1 MTSPIDRREFLR
13 RGLQT
18 CAVISGV
25 LTGSV
30 ALDACEATS
39 GTSTTSTTPPTF
51 VGPPTMRQ
59 WRQLGDALSGA
70 LVLPSMPSY
79 AVDRLLYNSK
89 FVDPRPAAIAYCANS
104 NDVARCVDFV
114 ARHAIEVSARSGG
127 HSYGGYSSCNGLVV
141 DVSRFDAVRVDTK
154 ANVASIGAG
163 TRMIDVYNE
172 IGNHGRL
179 LPGASCPTV
188 GIAGLTLGGGV
199 GVFSRKFGLTCD
211 SLRSATLVTAD
222 GEQLTVD
229 SNSHPQ
235 LLWALQGGGG
245 GNFGIVTSLDF
256 NIHPM
261 PTVTLFTLQYPWHAA
276 ATMLEGWQ
284 QWINAMPDELWS
296 SCQLYSQ
303 GTYGFLAQISGV
315 FCGTS
320 SALTSHLA
328 QLHAT
333 IATPPSSTF
342 IGSDDYINAM
352 KIEAGC
358 SGLSVA
364 SCHLATDT
372 RSGTLSREAYSAKS
386 SYLDAPTDSSHA
398 ALLVSAVEHLSQ
410 VAPTL
415 GGGLA
420 FDAYGGAINRIKKSE
435 TAFVH
440 RDKLACIQATYSWSS
455 YASASEIAAGERW
468 LTWLGSDVFN
478 TSTGAYQNYID
489 PTLVD
494 WKSAY
499 YGTNLERLTKVKSTF
514 DPENLFHFAQSIP
527 LHR

>member
-1 MTSPIDRREFLR
+1 MTPGIDRREFLK

-25 LTGSV
+25 FTGSA
-30 ALDACEATS
+30 ALGACEATPV
-39 GTSTTSTTPPTF
+39 GPSTTSPTPL
-51 VGPPTMRQ
+51 GPPTMRQ
-59 WRQLGDALSGA
+59 WRRLGESLSGA

-79 AVDRLLYNSK
+79 ATDRLLYNSK
-89 FVDPRPAAIAYCANS
+89 FIDPRPAAIAYCANS

-114 ARHAIEVSARSGG
+114 ARRAIEVSVRSGG

-141 DVSRFDAVRVDTK
+141 DVSRFDTVRVDTK
-154 ANVASIGAG
+154 ANVATVGAG

-172 IGNHGRL
+172 IGSRGRL
-179 LPGASCPTV
+179 LPGATCPTV

-199 GVFSRKFGLTCD
+199 GVFARKFGLTCD
-211 SLRSATLVTAD
+211 NLRSATLVTAD
-222 GEQLTVD
+222 GGLLRVD
-229 SNSHPQ
+229 SNNHPD
-235 LLWALQGGGG
+235 LLWALRGGGG
-245 GNFGIVTSLDF
+245 GNFGIVTSFDF
-256 NIHPM
+256 DIHPM
-261 PTVTLFTLQYPWHAA
+261 PLVTLFTLQYPWHAA

-284 QWINAMPDELWS
+284 QWSTAMPDEVWS

-320 SALTSHLA
+320 SALASHLA

-333 IATPPSSTF
+333 IATPPTSTF
-342 IGSDDYINAM
+342 IGTDDYINAM

-364 SCHLATDT
+364 SCHLATDS

-386 SYLDAPTDSSHA
+386 SYLDAPTDSSRA

-420 FDAYGGAINRIKKSE
+420 FDAYGGAINRVKKSE

-440 RDKLACIQATYSWSS
+440 RDKLACIQATYSWSQ
-455 YASASEIAAGERW
+455 YASASEIATGERW
-468 LTWLGSDVFN
+468 LTWLGSDVLSA
-478 TSTGAYQNYID
+478 STGAYQNYID

-527 LHR
+527 VHR

>member
-1 MTSPIDRREFLR
+1 MTPPIDRREFLR

-25 LTGSV
+25 FTGSL
-30 ALDACEATS
+30 ALGACEATT
-39 GTSTTSTTPPTF
+39 GTLTTSTTSPAL

-59 WRQLGDALSGA
+59 WRQLGDALNGA

-114 ARHAIEVSARSGG
+114 ARHGIEVSARSGG
-127 HSYGGYSSCNGLVV
+127 HSYGGYSSCSGLVV

-172 IGNHGRL
+172 IGNRGRL

-188 GIAGLTLGGGV
+188 GIAGLALGGGV

-261 PTVTLFTLQYPWHAA
+261 PTVTLFT
-276 ATMLEGWQ
+276 
-284 QWINAMPDELWS
+284 
-296 SCQLYSQ
+296 
-303 GTYGFLAQISGV
+303 
-315 FCGTS
+315 
-320 SALTSHLA
+320 
-328 QLHAT
+328 
-333 IATPPSSTF
+333 
-342 IGSDDYINAM
+342 
-352 KIEAGC
+352 
-358 SGLSVA
+358 
-364 SCHLATDT
+364 
-372 RSGTLSREAYSAKS
+372 
-386 SYLDAPTDSSHA
+386 
-398 ALLVSAVEHLSQ
+398 
-410 VAPTL
+410 
-415 GGGLA
+415 
-420 FDAYGGAINRIKKSE
+420 
-435 TAFVH
+435 
-440 RDKLACIQATYSWSS
+440 
-455 YASASEIAAGERW
+455 
-468 LTWLGSDVFN
+468 
-478 TSTGAYQNYID
+478 
-489 PTLVD
+489 
-494 WKSAY
+494 
-499 YGTNLERLTKVKSTF
+499 
-514 DPENLFHFAQSIP
+514 
-527 LHR
+527 